1 LQGLRSLRSFVILF
15 SLADI
20 FLFVLTLLFLDRYV
34 LSRLS
39 LLTTGVASIGKSQ
52 NIASRLAIRGKDEL
66 SVLASSINGMLDDL
80 GQAHEE
86 IINSERRYKAVVEEQ
101 SDLILRTLTD
111 GTITYCNEV
120 FCRFFSN
127 NQDKIVG
134 KKKIDSLIPA
144 EILQPAVDTI
154 SGLMPDNST
163 VSFVSLFE
171 R

>member
-1 LQGLRSLRSFVILF
+1 MQGLRSLRSFVILF

-127 NQDKIVG
+127 NQNKIVG
-134 KKKIDSLIPA
+134 KKIDSLIPA
-144 EILQPAVDTI
+144 ENLQPAVDII